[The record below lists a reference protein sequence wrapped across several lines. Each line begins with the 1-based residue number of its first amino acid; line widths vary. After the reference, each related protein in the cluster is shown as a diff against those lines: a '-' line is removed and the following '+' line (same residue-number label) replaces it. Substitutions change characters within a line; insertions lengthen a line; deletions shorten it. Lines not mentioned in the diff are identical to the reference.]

1 MHINDYKKEYDKLIT
16 KCNLSGEEALE
27 AVKKEGYDLQYV
39 KDQTPEICLEAVK
52 QDGYT
57 LKYVKEQTPEICLE
71 AVKQDGYALQYV
83 NENIFTSEE
92 EMTLEEVCK
101 ELGRTIKIIK

>member
-1 MHINDYKKEYDKLIT
+1 MHINDYKKEYDKLEF

-27 AVKKEGYDLQYV
+27 AVKQDGYALKYV

-52 QDGYT
+52 
-57 LKYVKEQTPEICLE
+57 KY
-71 AVKQDGYALQYV
+71 GGALQYV
-83 NENIFTSEE
+83 NEDIFTSEE